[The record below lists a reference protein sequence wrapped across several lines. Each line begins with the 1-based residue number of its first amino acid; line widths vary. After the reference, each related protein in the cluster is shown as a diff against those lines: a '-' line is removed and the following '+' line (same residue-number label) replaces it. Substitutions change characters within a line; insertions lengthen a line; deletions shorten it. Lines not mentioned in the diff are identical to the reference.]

1 LGGTDVT
8 ALSESGRRTTDQTQ
22 LAYVPSG
29 ALAEQISAQL
39 ALGDNLD
46 GLTQSRSRI
55 SEGSQCLDD
64 GCPEREI
71 LREPAC
77 ARLLARLRTMPV
89 IEQAKG
95 ILMAESRCSPDEA
108 FAMLRAA
115 SQRSNVKVRDLAEEI
130 VGRVSGA
137 QTQPAADEPAVAG

>member
-1 LGGTDVT
+1 MEFAG
-8 ALSESGRRTTDQTQ
+8 
-22 LAYVPSG
+22 VPQG

-39 ALGDNLD
+39 ALREDLER
-46 GLTQSRSRI
+46 LTQSRDLLPEASL
-55 SEGSQCLDD
+55 CLDD

-71 LREPAC
+71 MREAAY
-77 ARLLARLRTMPV
+77 ARLLARLHTMPV

-95 ILMAESRCSPDEA
+95 ILMAESRCSPDQA

-130 VGRVSGA
+130 VGRVSGV
-137 QTQPAADEPAVAG
+137 QPQPAAAEPSLAG